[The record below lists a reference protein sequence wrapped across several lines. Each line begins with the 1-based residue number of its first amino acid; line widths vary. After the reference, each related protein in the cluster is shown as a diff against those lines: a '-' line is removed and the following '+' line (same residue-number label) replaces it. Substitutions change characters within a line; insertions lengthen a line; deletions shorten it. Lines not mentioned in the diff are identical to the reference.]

1 MFMEQNPV
9 ILGYLGRALSLEL
22 SAVQQF
28 LATARL
34 LEVRQFTSEAERF
47 RHDAKEEMEHV
58 ERIIS
63 RMLSLG
69 CAPNASQLRPT
80 RLEGSLVELISQA
93 LVLEK
98 EIVNFYQGAVQYC
111 IQANEYEHKLFFEAF
126 YLEEKAHA
134 DEAEAWFREVM
145 TKSMAGIQQ

>member
-1 MFMEQNPV
+1 MLVEQNPV

-34 LEVRQFTSEAERF
+34 LEVRQFSAEAERF
-47 RHDAKEEMEHV
+47 RQDAKEEMVHV

-80 RLEGSLVELISQA
+80 RLEGTLPELISQA
-93 LVLEK
+93 LVVERD
-98 EIVNFYQGAVQYC
+98 IVSFYQSAVNYC
-111 IQANEYEHKLFFEAF
+111 IQANELEHKLFFEAF

-134 DEAEAWFREVM
+134 EEAESWFREVM
-145 TKSMAGIQQ
+145 AKSAMSVVQ